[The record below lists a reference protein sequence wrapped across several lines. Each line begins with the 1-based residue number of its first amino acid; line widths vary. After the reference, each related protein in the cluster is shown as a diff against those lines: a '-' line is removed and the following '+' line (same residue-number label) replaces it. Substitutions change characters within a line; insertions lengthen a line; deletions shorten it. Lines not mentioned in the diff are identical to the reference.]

1 MDLFHRLNTFVIHVP
16 PLRDRREDI
25 PLLFEHFLNYFAGRL
40 GKEIGHVHKALAEAL
55 HRYDFPGNVRE
66 LKHLTERAV
75 ILCEG
80 EELTLDHFD
89 NLNYRVRA
97 AQIHA
102 APPRVMKLDHLEKEN
117 IEKALKA
124 TNYKKSKAAQLLN
137 ISRQALDRKLA
148 KYNIE
153 V

>member
-1 MDLFHRLNTFVIHVP
+1 
-16 PLRDRREDI
+16 LRERREDI
-25 PLLFEHFLNYFAGRL
+25 PLLFDHFLKYFAGRL
-40 GKEIGHVHKALAEAL
+40 GKEIGHVSKSLAEAL

-80 EELTLDHFD
+80 NELTLDHFD

-124 TNYKKSKAAQLLN
+124 TNYRKSKAAQLLN